1 MKQVFE
7 TPQLEIIEIDE
18 TDIIATSDPIVKTD
32 DM

>member
-18 TDIIATSDPIVKTD
+18 TDIIATSIEVNNEDI
-32 DM
+32 

>member
-7 TPQLEIIEIDE
+7 TPQLEIIEIDV
-18 TDIIATSDPIVKTD
+18 TDIIATSDPIVKND

>member
-18 TDIIATSDPIVKTD
+18 TDIIATSVEIENEDI
-32 DM
+32 